1 MHKSSMHF
9 QQVHPHPRFTAEGK
23 QVLYTSDRSAYGNL
37 YLVDVPE
44 DVGSLPLIPE

>member
-9 QQVHPHPRFTAEGK
+9 QQVHPHPRFTADGT

-37 YLVDVPE
+37 YLVDVPD
-44 DVGSLPLIPE
+44 DVESLPLLEE